1 MYHQQ
6 LFASGETIREQKDEI
21 ARLQAEI
28 VRLHGANERLRAEI
42 ERLRAMA
49 FNPVTLTDAERE
61 AVAWAVSAAEDCQ
74 HPADDAL
81 RGLLERTK

>member
-1 MYHQQ
+1 MTDILADY
-6 LFASGETIREQKDEI
+6 REW
-21 ARLQAEI
+21 AANVPTR
-28 VRLHGANERLRAEI
+28 VSTHNERCHLYHAECMI
-42 ERLRAMA
+42 HRLARRLEEAA
-49 FNPVTLTDAERE
+49 LTDAERE